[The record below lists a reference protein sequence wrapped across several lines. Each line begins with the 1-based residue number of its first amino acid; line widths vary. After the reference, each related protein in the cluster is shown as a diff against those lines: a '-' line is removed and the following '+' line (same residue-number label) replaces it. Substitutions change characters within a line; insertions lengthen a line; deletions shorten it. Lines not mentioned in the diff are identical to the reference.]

1 MDRENF
7 VRNIKLY
14 CQMKGVKP
22 TVACR
27 ESGVGTSFI
36 HNIEAGS
43 VPSVEKVQALAFY
56 LGVRTSDL
64 LGEPPTRPRFET
76 EAENRLLGYYDR
88 LNQEGREKLISNADD
103 LFRSG
108 KYEVDYDSFL
118 KGFMSDDW

>member
-88 LNQEGREKLISNADD
+88 LNQEGREKLISNA
-103 LFRSG
+103 LNAVLPS
-108 KYEVDYDSFL
+108 SL
-118 KGFMSDDW
+118 IQKGFSS